1 MDVCSEQR
9 TCSWYLGSLH
19 SKFLSQDSNPHS
31 WRYRPST
38 THNQLMDGLTRTTR
52 SNGGRTN
59 SEQQKTSIINEVQK
73 NKSNTFSHCLFR
85 QFYSPK
91 FYATPQ
97 SCSPLNE

>member
-59 SEQQKTSIINEVQK
+59 SEQENTAIINKVQK
-73 NKSNTFSHCLFR
+73 NKGNTFC
-85 QFYSPK
+85 QFYLPQ
-91 FYATPQ
+91 FYATILFATPE
-97 SCSPLNE
+97 SCSP